1 VSHSSARISRVS
13 STDSRRIVGLF
24 PQLLGVGG
32 VQEAGRQ
39 TAAALDQIARERG
52 WALDLLSLND
62 EPGSNVLRVEE
73 REILFTGF
81 GRAKLRFVR
90 SALRHARA
98 DVRVVLAAHPHLA
111 LSALLMKIRAPALN
125 SIVMS
130 HGIEVWKPLP
140 PLRRLA
146 LQRADRVLAPS
157 NDTARK
163 VADVQSVAKEK
174 IRKLAWP
181 VNAVVLRLADDSSK
195 LPLPAEFPGGQVV
208 LTVGR
213 WAATERY
220 KGADDLIEAI
230 AQLHAS
236 MPELRLVIAGG
247 GDDLPRLRTLACDR
261 GIADRVVFLE
271 GLSREQVAACYAHC
285 DVFALPSA
293 GEGFGLVFLEA
304 MAFGKP
310 VIGADSGGIPDLVE
324 DGVNGLLIPPRDQ
337 KRLVESLGRL
347 LRDPSL
353 RARLG
358 KQGEEIVRRR
368 YSFALFQRELEAIID
383 AEIPP
388 RQES

>member
-1 VSHSSARISRVS
+1 MV
-13 STDSRRIVGLF
+13 
-24 PQLLGVGG
+24 
-32 VQEAGRQ
+32 
-39 TAAALDQIARERG
+39 ALDQIARQRG
-52 WALDLLSLND
+52 WALELLSLND

-81 GRAKLRFVR
+81 GRAKFRFVR

-111 LSALLMKIRAPALN
+111 LPALLMKIRAPVLN
-125 SIVMS
+125 TIVMS

-140 PLRRLA
+140 PLRRFA
-146 LQRADRVLAPS
+146 LQRADRVVAPS
-157 NDTARK
+157 INTTRK
-163 VADVQSVAKEK
+163 LADVQSVAKKK

-181 VNAVVLRLADDSSK
+181 VNAVLLRLADDSSK
-195 LPLPAEFPGGQVV
+195 LPLPPAFPGGQVV

-220 KGADDLIEAI
+220 KGADELIEAI
-230 AQLHAS
+230 AQLQAS
-236 MPELRLVIAGG
+236 MPELHLVVVGG
-247 GDDLPRLRTLACDR
+247 GDDLPRLRKLACDR

-271 GLSREQVAACYAHC
+271 GLSSEHIAACYAHC
-285 DVFALPSA
+285 DVFALPST

-337 KRLVESLGRL
+337 RRLLEALGSL
-347 LRDPSL
+347 LRDPSS

-358 KQGEEIVRRR
+358 RQGAEIVRRK
-368 YSFALFQRELEAIID
+368 YGFAAFERGLEAIID
-383 AEIPP
+383 AEASQRRRILRIGTPLYL
-388 RQES
+388 